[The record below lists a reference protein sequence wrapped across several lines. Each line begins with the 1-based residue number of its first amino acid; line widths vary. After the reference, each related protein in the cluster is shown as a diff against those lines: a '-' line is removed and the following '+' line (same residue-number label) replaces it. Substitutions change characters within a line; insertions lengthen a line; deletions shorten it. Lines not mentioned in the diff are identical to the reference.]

1 MVVALR
7 KNLVLTNSDDAFIS
21 DFSANFEYQYNYI
34 NNLYPDKVIN
44 GTIIG
49 TLTNNNG
56 VISGFT
62 RENYLWVETKFSSS
76 IHSIEEVIKIHVNNI
91 VPAQT
96 EGDYEHDRQCIVAGD
111 PYLGLTSIHITDTG
125 KLKVYISSNGTSNDI
140 AAGDESTFSL
150 LENKNY
156 WIKFT
161 WDGSIYKYSV
171 SADGITYMQ
180 YISIASNLPPAF
192 NGNLGYGTDT
202 GIRSEPAR
210 RYPFE
215 GSIDLN
221 NSYVK
226 INGQYIWEGYTLPQ
240 LKLYDVLKSFASY
253 VTLMARDLPSGA
265 SIEWFLPDTDFLRFN
280 SNNANIVERC
290 TYTTLENGITV
301 TGTSNYGRASFYFP
315 VIKGNKY
322 TVDFDSEV
330 NGGYKKVYFSN
341 KIYESG
347 EGWDPVYGSIEVG
360 GHKSYTFTATSDILW
375 IGIYATATDT
385 TGTITLTNIKLIKNE
400 ATKLE
405 VIKGSLVPYAIT
417 FADTSKY
424 IGYHRANDDHIFD
437 FSNAESNT
445 VTLTIIPMPLYATVV
460 LEVEG
465 GNPFDFEQD
474 GYSIT
479 VSPGTKVRYTVSATD
494 YITQSNVIEVNESQV
509 VEINLSKTLYTY
521 TIHPT
526 PFYATVT
533 LTATGYTQVGNS
545 IQVPRGTSV
554 NWVVSENNYVSQSGT
569 KVVNDNCA
577 DNISL
582 KALVEF
588 TVTPTP
594 SDATVTLIATGYS
607 QVGNSIKVPYGTTVM
622 WMVEK
627 EGYTTRSG
635 SKIMTEDTEAQ
646 IILNEMLTFTIVPSP
661 SDAIVHL
668 TSPGYVQSGNSI
680 TVPYG
685 TAVDWEVSKEGMG
698 TKQGRKVVTETESME
713 VVLLRYVTFT
723 VTPTPSNATVELTA
737 PGYTQE
743 GNSITVLSTTRVHWK
758 VYKSGYLPKSDY
770 VTVND
775 DSTLPVSLTQA
786 ATLTINPTPVDA
798 IVTLT
803 AEGYGQ
809 YGNKITVPLNTTV
822 YWSVV
827 KTGYVSQYGS
837 EVMSTDKTKNITLIP
852 N

>member
-7 KNLVLTNSDDAFIS
+7 KNLVLTDSDDTFVS

-34 NNLYPDKVIN
+34 NNLYPD
-44 GTIIG
+44 
-49 TLTNNNG
+49 
-56 VISGFT
+56 
-62 RENYLWVETKFSSS
+62 
-76 IHSIEEVIKIHVNNI
+76 
-91 VPAQT
+91 
-96 EGDYEHDRQCIVAGD
+96 
-111 PYLGLTSIHITDTG
+111 TSAT
-125 KLKVYISSNGTSNDI
+125 
-140 AAGDESTFSL
+140 
-150 LENKNY
+150 
-156 WIKFT
+156 
-161 WDGSIYKYSV
+161 
-171 SADGITYMQ
+171 
-180 YISIASNLPPAF
+180 
-192 NGNLGYGTDT
+192 
-202 GIRSEPAR
+202 
-210 RYPFE
+210 
-215 GSIDLN
+215 
-221 NSYVK
+221 
-226 INGQYIWEGYTLPQ
+226 
-240 LKLYDVLKSFASY
+240 LKLYDILKSFASY
-253 VTLMARDLPSGA
+253 VTLIATGLPSGA
-265 SIEWFLPDTDFLRFN
+265 SFEWFLPDTDFLRFN

-290 TYTTLENGITV
+290 TYTTLDNGITV
-301 TGTSNYGRASFYFP
+301 TGTSNYGRASFIFP

-400 ATKLE
+400 ATK
-405 VIKGSLVPYAIT
+405 VNVVKGSLIPYVVT

-424 IGYHRANDDHIFD
+424 IGYHRANEDWILDCTD
-437 FSNAESNT
+437 LVSNT
-445 VTLTIIPMPLYATVV
+445 VILTINPTPSDATVV

-465 GNPFDFEQD
+465 GNPFDFQQV
-474 GYSIT
+474 GNSIT
-479 VSPGTKVRYTVSATD
+479 VSPGTKVRYTVSKTD
-494 YITQSNVIEVNESQV
+494 YITQSNVIEVNETQTV
-509 VEINLSKTLYTY
+509 NITLSETLYTY
-521 TIHPT
+521 IIHPT
-526 PFYATVT
+526 PADATVT
-533 LTATGYTQVGNS
+533 LTADGYTQLDNS
-545 IQVPRGTSV
+545 ISVPRGTTVTWSV
-554 NWVVSENNYVSQSGT
+554 SANNYVSQSGT

-577 DNISL
+577 DNITL

-594 SDATVTLIATGYS
+594 NDATVTLIATGYS

-627 EGYTTRSG
+627 TGYTTRSG

-646 IILNEMLTFTIVPSP
+646 IILTEMLTLTIVPSP
-661 SDAIVHL
+661 SDAVVHMEC
-668 TSPGYVQSGNSI
+668 PGFIQQGNSI

-685 TAVDWEVSKEGMG
+685 KAVDWEVSKEGMG
-698 TKQGRKVVTETESME
+698 TRQGRKVVTTTESME
-713 VVLLRYVTFT
+713 VVLLRYITFT

-737 PGYTQE
+737 DGYTQV
-743 GNSITVLSTTRVHWK
+743 GNSIEILATTRVHWK
-758 VYKSGYLPKSDY
+758 VYKAGYIPQSDY
-770 VTVND
+770 VVVND
-775 DSTLPVSLTQA
+775 TTTLPVTLTQA
-786 ATLTINPTPVDA
+786 ATLTVNPTPADS

-837 EVMSTDKTKNITLIP
+837 EVMSTDETKNITLIP